1 MARCLRAAAVA
12 GAIVAAAVCPA
23 VATAQVGAADAR
35 DIALDYV
42 RDNAGDLGTTRA
54 DVAELAVMS
63 SYRSSHNRVTHVT
76 VNQRH
81 RGLEVFG
88 ALATVN
94 VAADGRVIFAGGSLV
109 RGVKGG
115 ADSARLDPPGA
126 VRSAAN
132 GLGLREPRDLRVL
145 RRTAREDRGV
155 GWRHLGGSDP
165 GAARLPAD
173 RRRAPARVARHD
185 RRRSGRAP
193 LERDRRRRDREAAG
207 QGRLDRPRQPR
218 PARRARRARRRG
230 DGLRTAVPGR
240 RRLELPGARLPDRE
254 PERRAAGAARDAGRQ
269 RGVAVRLASTPT
281 RRRGRSTRSR
291 AATTRTRT
299 STRTTTRRPTS
310 AATSTAGRG
319 STSTSRPT

>member
-76 VNQRH
+76 LNQRH

-109 RGVKGG
+109 RGVRGG

-126 VRSAAN
+126 VKVGGERARPPRAA
-132 GLGLREPRDLRVL
+132 RP
-145 RRTAREDRGV
+145 ARAAPDRAQDRGV

-173 RRRAPARVARHD
+173 RRRAPARVARND

-193 LERDRRRRDREAAG
+193 LERDRRCRDREAAG

-269 RGVAVRLASTPT
+269 RGFAVRLA
-281 RRRGRSTRSR
+281 
-291 AATTRTRT
+291 
-299 STRTTTRRPTS
+299 
-310 AATSTAGRG
+310 
-319 STSTSRPT
+319 